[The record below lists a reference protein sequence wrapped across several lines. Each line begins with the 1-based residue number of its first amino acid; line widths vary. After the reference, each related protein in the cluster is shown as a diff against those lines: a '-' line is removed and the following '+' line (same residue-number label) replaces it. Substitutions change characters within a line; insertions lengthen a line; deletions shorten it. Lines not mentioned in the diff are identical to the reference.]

1 MSGPGKAKDLVG
13 VVGSAVAVGGA
24 VAALRRA
31 RARRD
36 VLLLVN
42 AIASTVAALTAML
55 IAARALRKGQG
66 DK

>member
-1 MSGPGKAKDLVG
+1 MSRAGKVKDLVG

-24 VAALRRA
+24 VTALRRA
-31 RARRD
+31 RGRRD
-36 VLLLVN
+36 ALLLVN
-42 AIASTVAALTAML
+42 AIASTVAALTGML